1 MLDSTGKLLRIIY
14 NKLLIQKEIVI
25 SGNTVTV
32 EVYKEPAVKLYAP
45 DGHLGQFPVN
55 MRYRRQTQT
64 IGIHF
69 Y

>member
-45 DGHLGQFPVN
+45 DGHLGPFP
-55 MRYRRQTQT
+55 
-64 IGIHF
+64 
-69 Y
+69 